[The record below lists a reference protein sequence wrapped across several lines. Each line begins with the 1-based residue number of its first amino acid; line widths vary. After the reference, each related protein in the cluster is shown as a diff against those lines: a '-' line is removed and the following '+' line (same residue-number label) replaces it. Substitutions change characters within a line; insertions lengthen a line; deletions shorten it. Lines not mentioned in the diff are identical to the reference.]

1 MMRIYLYIMLSFFY
15 ADVIAQQD
23 YWQQEVNYTI
33 EVKLDD
39 TARAL
44 DGFIQI
50 NYTNNSPDTL
60 NFIWIHLWPNAY
72 KNDKTAFSEQRLKTA
87 RTDFYF
93 STSKQRGYIN
103 QLNFAQ
109 NNELVKVEDHP
120 EHQDIIKVI
129 LNEPLH
135 PGKST
140 QLTTPFHVKLP
151 ARFSRSGYTSKDIAI
166 TQWYPKPAVYDKR
179 GWHPMP
185 YLDMGEYYAEY
196 GDFNV
201 KITAPIKQVIAAGGK
216 LLDVREDGVN
226 RIYSYTHND
235 VTDFAWFASPHY
247 IIEKDTVQLSSGKVI
262 DVAAYYFERDTSEWK
277 RVIGYTKDALRSRS
291 VMIADYPYQ
300 SLTVVRGVDQFS
312 GGMEYP
318 AITMI
323 SGRLEGPMLDFV
335 IEHEIGHNWFQ
346 SAIGSNEREFPWMD
360 EGLNTFYDYKY
371 FVSKYGSLKKMF
383 GLDSGRISRK
393 VPSNLY
399 DLVLYGI
406 DALGSSQAIATTSE
420 EFTALNYAL
429 VPYHKTSQWLSI
441 IEKQI
446 GPENLSKAIKQ
457 YYSDWK
463 NRHPYPEDFK
473 SVIQQHASVSIDSTF
488 NLINREEPLFSVSS
502 KRKLKPV
509 IGMNFRNTETYNYF
523 GIIPAIGFNKYD
535 KIMPGLLIHNYNLPA
550 NKINFIAAPMYSTG
564 AKTVNGLARI
574 NYHIPGG
581 AIAFGA
587 DYMRF
592 SKRAAFDTL
601 GNKQFERFSRISPY
615 FRYYLPQAK
624 TSSLRRFFEFRSF
637 LISETD
643 FQSFTPKLSD
653 TTNFTI
659 FVDKTATTNRY
670 INQLSF
676 VILENRIL
684 YPYDY
689 NVQLQQGKGFYRVNL
704 TGNHFFNYRKYGGLN
719 VRLFA
724 SKFGYV
730 GNGLKNSPDAYRYM
744 PKLLGNTGEEDFT
757 YSNYFAGRTATYA
770 GSDESISNAGFA
782 AQQIMIRDGG
792 MKMRLDYFDFLQGR
806 SDDWIAAI
814 NLNSSLPANLFPIRL
829 PLKLFFDAGT
839 TADYWKDSYEGSRFL
854 YVGGLQ
860 LSLLQ
865 GIVNVYAPL
874 IYSKDIKDNL
884 SSVPEINKFTKRL
897 TFSIDIQRINLRRL
911 TGNQIPL

>member
-1 MMRIYLYIMLSFFY
+1 MLRSYLYILLSFFS
-15 ADVIAQQD
+15 AELMAQPN
-23 YWQQEVNYTI
+23 YWQQKVNYNI

-39 TARAL
+39 TARTL

-50 NYTNNSPDTL
+50 DYTNNSPDTL

-93 STSKQRGYIN
+93 SSAKQRGYIN
-103 QLNFAQ
+103 QLNFVQ
-109 NNELVKVEDHP
+109 NNEILKIEDHP
-120 EHQDIIKVI
+120 EHQDIIKII
-129 LNEPLH
+129 LNEPLY

-140 QLTTPFHVKLP
+140 QLSTPFHVKLP

-166 TQWYPKPAVYDKR
+166 TQWYPKPAVYDKL

-185 YLDMGEYYAEY
+185 YLDMGEYYAEF
-196 GDFNV
+196 GDFKV
-201 KITAPIKQVIAAGGK
+201 KITAPNKQIIAAGGK
-216 LLDVREDGVN
+216 LLEVQQDGEN
-226 RIYSYTHND
+226 KIYSYAQND

-247 IIEKDTVQLSSGKVI
+247 IVKKDTVQLFSGKVI
-262 DVAAYYFERDTSEWK
+262 DVAAYYFEKDTAEWN

-291 VMIADYPYQ
+291 DAIADYPYE
-300 SLTVVRGVDQFS
+300 SMTVVRGVDQFS

-318 AITMI
+318 GITMI
-323 SGRLEGPMLDFV
+323 SGSMKGPMLDFV

-346 SAIGSNEREFPWMD
+346 SAIGTNEREFPWMD

-371 FVSKYGSLKKMF
+371 FVWKYGSLNKMF
-383 GLDSGRISRK
+383 GLDSGRVSRK
-393 VPSNLY
+393 LPSNLY
-399 DLVLYGI
+399 DLVLSGI
-406 DALGSSQAIATTSE
+406 DAMGNSQAIATPSE

-457 YYSDWK
+457 YYKAWK
-463 NRHPYPEDFK
+463 NRHPYPEDLK
-473 SVIQQHASVSIDSTF
+473 SVLQQYTSGSLDTTF
-488 NLINREEPLFSVSS
+488 NLIYKEEPLFTINS

-509 IGMNFRNTETYNYF
+509 IGMNFRNIKSYNYI

-535 KIMPGLLIHNYNLPA
+535 KIMPGLLIHNYNLPS

-564 AKTVNGLARI
+564 AKTLNGIARI
-574 NYHIPGG
+574 NYHKPGG
-581 AIAFGA
+581 SIAFGA

-592 SKRAAFDTL
+592 SKRAAFDTS

-615 FRYYLPQAK
+615 FRYYLPKAK

-637 LISETD
+637 IISETD

-653 TTNFTI
+653 TANFTI
-659 FVDKTATTNRY
+659 YVDKSGTTRRY

-676 VILENRIL
+676 IIQENRIL

-689 NVQLQQGKGFYRVNL
+689 NLQLQQGKGFYRLNL

-724 SKFGYV
+724 SKFGYL

-814 NLNSSLPANLFPIRL
+814 NLNSSLPANLFPIRI
-829 PLKLFFDAGT
+829 PIKLFFDAGT
-839 TADYWKDSYEGSRFL
+839 TADFWKDSYEGSRFL

-860 LSLLQ
+860 LSILQ

-874 IYSKDIKDNL
+874 VYSKDIKDNL
-884 SSVPEINKFTKRL
+884 SSVPELNKFTKRL